1 MSANRSHRRTF
12 LKGAAGLAAA
22 GAAGLVAGCGP
33 SAAPSPTSAAAP
45 TAAAASTPATAATA
59 APTSATTAATAA
71 PSSAAAAT
79 SVPNIKYA
87 DKAALFRYITGGFTQ
102 AGPDDGLIKKIQEDA
117 LRKEYGLNVNITFES
132 AGWNDIDR
140 IMALRVQTQAIDGLQ
155 RDPFVSVLQFLST
168 PGLTRDI
175 DQAVKDYGKNLLDN
189 SPKAGWQY
197 YMPLDDQGKY
207 VAIPTMRVV
216 PQDVEYIHIRRD
228 WLDKVNRDIPTTIE
242 ELEEAL
248 RLFKQNNLG
257 GAVTLPFN
265 IDFGNWLMQA
275 CITGP
280 YKAEPDAQFKLLAD
294 GQNIDLAAQF
304 HEERLTLFQRWF
316 KDGLLNKEYATW
328 KEEQV
333 YEAAAKGYVGAISGQ
348 WGDLNGL
355 IKKQVIQVDPKQD
368 WVQIFPP
375 VARKGVP
382 NTGRTSTG
390 QPLDR
395 GIIVMSWDQAPEA
408 IVALADWEMKS
419 FDNYMV
425 GRYGIEGKHWKYGPN
440 GSIVDLRSPL
450 PKQEYS
456 GMRATDVAVKWN
468 MKVGLLPAAP
478 GNEPL
483 DPEIIK
489 RVYNSLYTRKV
500 ANVPEQGEYPALGDV
515 DRYLG
520 YRHTKSATKKA
531 DMDSIAQEYFTK
543 IVKGELSTSAGA
555 KEFNTRWLAAGGEIY
570 QQEITDQYT
579 EWIKSHPEWKDPK
592 ATFAPEFW
600 NTKSSYPE
608 RKKS

>member
-1 MSANRSHRRTF
+1 MSENKSPRRNF
-12 LKGAAGLAAA
+12 LKGVAGIT
-22 GAAGLVAGCGP
+22 AAGLVSSVVGCAP
-33 SAAPSPTSAAAP
+33 SASPAPTSTSAPAAAATSAPAAAPAAAP
-45 TAAAASTPATAATA
+45 TAAAAA
-59 APTSATTAATAA
+59 TSA
-71 PSSAAAAT
+71 
-79 SVPNIKYA
+79 PNIKVGTQTVN
-87 DKAALFRYITGGFTQ
+87 FRYITGGYTQ
-102 AGPDDGLIKKIQEDA
+102 AGPDDGLIAQIQQDA
-117 LRKEYGLNVNITFES
+117 LRKEYGLNVNIAFES
-132 AGWNDIDR
+132 AGWNDIDK
-140 IMALRVQTQAIDGLQ
+140 IIALRVQTQAIDGIQ
-155 RDPFVSVLQFLST
+155 RDPFVSVLQYLST

-175 DQAVKDYGKNLLDN
+175 DQTVKDYGKNLLSN
-189 SPKAGWQY
+189 NPAAGWQY
-197 YMPLDDQGKY
+197 FMPLDDQSKY

-248 RLFKQNNLG
+248 RLFKQQNLG
-257 GAVTLPFN
+257 GDVTLPFN

-280 YKAEPDAQFKLLAD
+280 FKAEPDAQFKLLAD
-294 GQNIDLAAQF
+294 GKNIDLAAQF
-304 HEERLTLFQRWF
+304 DPQRIDLFQRWF

-328 KEEQV
+328 KTEQV
-333 YEAAAKGYVGAISGQ
+333 YAAAAKGYVGAISGQ
-348 WGDLNGL
+348 WGNLNG
-355 IKKQVIQVDPKQD
+355 IIRQTVMTPDPKQD

-382 NTGRTSTG
+382 NTGRTATG

-395 GIIVMSWDQAPEA
+395 GIIVMSWDHAPEA

-419 FDNYMV
+419 FDNYLV
-425 GRYGIEGKHWKYGPN
+425 SSRGIEGKHWKYGAN
-440 GSIVDLRSPL
+440 GSIVDLRSPA

-456 GMRATDVAVKWN
+456 GMRSTSATVKWSW
-468 MKVGLLPAAP
+468 KARLLPPAQGA
-478 GNEPL
+478 EPI
-483 DPEIIK
+483 DPDVTK
-489 RVYNSLYTRKV
+489 RVSQSLYTRQV

-520 YRHTKSATKKA
+520 YRHTKSATKQA

-543 IVKGELSTSAGA
+543 MVKGETPIAAGITQ
-555 KEFNTRWLAAGGEIY
+555 FNAQWLAAGGDIY
-570 QQEITDQYT
+570 QQEITDQYSK
-579 EWIKSHPEWKDPK
+579 WITAHPEWKDPK

-600 NTKSSYPE
+600 NTKSSFPD